1 MEELEDIKVRMAD
14 IKLGQLEKALNT
26 ISVDYLRTIN

>member
-14 IKLGQLEKALNT
+14 LKLGQLEKALNT